1 MGRPRLAAG
10 HVAPGPAGGEIPRRR
25 GHGSGVELLL
35 DSVILIDH
43 FRGVGEATAFLVEFG
58 RRSAV
63 SVITRAEVLAG
74 FEPRHLPLAL
84 GLLDRF
90 PTFGIET
97 PVADLAAQLRR
108 EHRWKMPDAFQ
119 AALAR
124 YHALRL
130 ATRNTRDFPPKRHP
144 WVVVPYEI

>member
-1 MGRPRLAAG
+1 VGRPD
-10 HVAPGPAGGEIPRRR
+10 VEI
-25 GHGSGVELLL
+25 EILL

-43 FRGVGEATAFLVEFG
+43 FRGVRQATAYVAEVA

-74 FEPRHLPLAL
+74 FESRDLPPAM
-84 GLLDRF
+84 GLLDCF
-90 PTFGIET
+90 PILPIDA

-108 EHRWKMPDAFQ
+108 EHRWRLPDAFQ

-130 ATRNTRDFPPKRHP
+130 ATRNTRDFPPARHP
-144 WVVVPYEI
+144 WVVVPYEL

>member
-1 MGRPRLAAG
+1 M
-10 HVAPGPAGGEIPRRR
+10 
-25 GHGSGVELLL
+25 
-35 DSVILIDH
+35 ILIDH
-43 FRGVGEATAFLVEFG
+43 FRGIGQATAYLVEVG

-74 FEPRHLPLAL
+74 FEPRDLPLAL

-90 PTFGIET
+90 PTLPIEL

-130 ATRNTRDFPPKRHP
+130 ATRNTRDFPPSRHP